1 MGDKMGK
8 IISTATEVYHVNEN
22 GDRHGEC
29 KDFGYGGGG
38 VKSVSNFENG
48 KRQGIRTYY
57 DDDRNILAEHHYV
70 NGKRHGECKYY
81 HENGKIGI
89 LQYYKNGLRHGK
101 RYEYDSEGVMVF
113 CGLFHEGNEIMV
125 DALTLSEADYAY
137 IMLSGRL
144 PVRGE

>member
-29 KDFGYGGGG
+29 KDFGYGGRG

-57 DDDRNILAEHHYV
+57 GEDRSIIAEYHYV
-70 NGKRHGECKYY
+70 NGKRHGECKNF
-81 HENGKIGI
+81 HDNGKVGI
-89 LQYYKNGLRHGK
+89 KQNYKDGMRHGK
-101 RYEYDSEGVMVF
+101 RYEYDSDGVLVYV
-113 CGLFHEGNEIMV
+113 GLYFEDKEIIV
-125 DALTLSEADYAY
+125 DVLTLSEADYAY
-137 IMLSGRL
+137 IMISGRL
-144 PVRGE
+144 PMRGW